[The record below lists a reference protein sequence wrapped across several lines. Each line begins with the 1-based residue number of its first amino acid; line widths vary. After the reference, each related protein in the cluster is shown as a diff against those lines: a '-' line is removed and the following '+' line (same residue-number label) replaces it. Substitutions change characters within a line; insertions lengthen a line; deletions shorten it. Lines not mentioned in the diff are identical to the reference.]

1 MIFRIV
7 HNQVFYHLNSY
18 LMVLSTGCDFGKI
31 ANLINVV
38 QIMQLP
44 PCRFWAAQ
52 AARAV
57 YNSIFPQFTPHFCL
71 TIGHDRRLCLW
82 MDMLQCLKIPLEQ
95 GKP

>member
-7 HNQVFYHLNSY
+7 YNQVFYHFNSY
-18 LMVLSTGCDFGKI
+18 IMMLSTGCDFGKI

-44 PCRFWAAQ
+44 PCQFWAAQ

-57 YNSIFPQFTPHFCL
+57 HNSALSQFKPHFCL
-71 TIGHDRRLCLW
+71 TIGHRHRRHLW
-82 MDMLQCLKIPLEQ
+82 ITTL
-95 GKP
+95 

>member
-1 MIFRIV
+1 MVFRIV
-7 HNQVFYHLNSY
+7 YNQVFYQFNSY
-18 LMVLSTGCDFGKI
+18 LMMLSTGCDFGKI

-71 TIGHDRRLCLW
+71 TIGHRRCLRLW
-82 MDMLQCLKIPLEQ
+82 ITTL
-95 GKP
+95 

>member
-7 HNQVFYHLNSY
+7 YNQVFYQFISY
-18 LMVLSTGCDFGKI
+18 IMMLSAGCDFGKI

-57 YNSIFPQFTPHFCL
+57 HNSIFPQSTPHFCL
-71 TIGHDRRLCLW
+71 TIGHRRRLRLW
-82 MDMLQCLKIPLEQ
+82 ITTL
-95 GKP
+95 

>member
-7 HNQVFYHLNSY
+7 YNQVFYHFNSY
-18 LMVLSTGCDFGKI
+18 IMMLSTGCDFGKI

-44 PCRFWAAQ
+44 PCRFWAAW
-52 AARAV
+52 AAWAV
-57 YNSIFPQFTPHFCL
+57 YKSIFPQFTPHFCL

>member
-7 HNQVFYHLNSY
+7 YNQVFYQFISY
-18 LMVLSTGCDFGKI
+18 LMMLSTGCDFGKI

-44 PCRFWAAQ
+44 PCRFWAAW

-57 YNSIFPQFTPHFCL
+57 YNSIFPQFKPHFCL
-71 TIGHDRRLCLW
+71 TIGRRRRLRLW
-82 MDMLQCLKIPLEQ
+82 ITTL
-95 GKP
+95 

>member
-7 HNQVFYHLNSY
+7 YNRVFYHFNSY
-18 LMVLSTGCDFGKI
+18 IMMLSTGCNFGKI

-44 PCRFWAAQ
+44 PCRFWAAW

-71 TIGHDRRLCLW
+71 TIGHRRRQHLW
-82 MDMLQCLKIPLEQ
+82 ITTL
-95 GKP
+95 

>member
-7 HNQVFYHLNSY
+7 YNQVFYHFNSY
-18 LMVLSTGCDFGKI
+18 IMMLSTGCDFGKI

-57 YNSIFPQFTPHFCL
+57 HNSIFPQFTPHFCL
-71 TIGHDRRLCLW
+71 TIGHRHRRHLW
-82 MDMLQCLKIPLEQ
+82 ITTL
-95 GKP
+95 